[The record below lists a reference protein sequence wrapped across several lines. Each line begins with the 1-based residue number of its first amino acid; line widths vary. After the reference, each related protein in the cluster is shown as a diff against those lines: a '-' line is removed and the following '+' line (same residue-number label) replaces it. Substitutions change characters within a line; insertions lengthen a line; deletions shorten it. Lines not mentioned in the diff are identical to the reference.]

1 MRLSRFV
8 GVAVL
13 VAVFA
18 GAAAP
23 AEAQF
28 TINSINLTDLTSDP
42 VTGVTTATG
51 TITGLL
57 ANAPFTTTVDLVL
70 NPPGQGG
77 GNKCPVLHLDIGPIN
92 INNLLGLYI
101 NTTEICLDI
110 TAYRNQG
117 ILGSLLCSLFGAGGL
132 LDLNG
137 ILNNTNVLS
146 ALTDIL
152 NEVLAQGGGNGG
164 QQCQGVCMGECTVLD
179 LSLGPIKLNLLG
191 LRVVV
196 DNCSNGP
203 IEVCVSAT
211 RTNTSGTGGLLG
223 DILCGLTGAGLTLQ
237 DIASLINEFSSLL

>member
-1 MRLSRFV
+1 VRLSRFV

-13 VAVFA
+13 LAVFT

-28 TINSINLTDLTSDP
+28 TIQSINLTNLTTDP
-42 VTGVTTATG
+42 ATGVTTATG

-57 ANAPFTTTVDLVL
+57 ANAPFTSPFSLVL
-70 NPPGQGG
+70 DPPGQGG
-77 GNKCPVLHLDIGPIN
+77 GNKCPVLHLAIGPID

-101 NTTEICLDI
+101 NTTEICVDI

-117 ILGSLLCSLFGAGGL
+117 LLGSLLCSLSGAGGL
-132 LDLNG
+132 LGLNN
-137 ILNNTNVLS
+137 ILNNPTVLS

-152 NEVLAQGGGNGG
+152 NQALAQGGGHGG
-164 QQCQGVCMGECTVLD
+164 QGCQGVCMGQCQVLD
-179 LSLGPIKLNLLG
+179 LCLGPIKLNLLG

-211 RTNTSGTGGLLG
+211 RTIAGGGVLG
-223 DILCGLTGAGLTLQ
+223 DLLCSLTGASLTLQ
-237 DIASLINEFSSLL
+237 DIAGLIEEFLP